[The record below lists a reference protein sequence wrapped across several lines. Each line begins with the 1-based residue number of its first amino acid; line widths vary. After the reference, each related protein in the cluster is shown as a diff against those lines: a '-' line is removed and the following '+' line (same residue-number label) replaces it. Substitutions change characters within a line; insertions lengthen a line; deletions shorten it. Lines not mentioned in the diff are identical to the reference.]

1 VNYVRTLAIALAAVA
16 ALLFAQEA
24 HGQGCRVGQAG
35 CSVQAAGCSVQA
47 AGCSVQ
53 AVPAAVSA
61 NDVVTF
67 RPRPRTAAPVTQ
79 TQPQVVQ
86 GPAGPAGPQG
96 PAGPPGPAFTLTP
109 ELARSLVIAVKN
121 ELLAAIKT
129 DPTFRGT
136 DGMDGKDG
144 KDAEIDIDAVAAAA
158 AKLVPTPEVNV
169 NAIASAAASQI
180 DLAKIAELVKVEAA
194 APVAGPN
201 DIVYVTAKGQPQLVE
216 LDKAVYA
223 LKAQGSPI
231 IVVKLDPRDTSVHD
245 VPKVHNAA
253 TKQTISGLEN
263 VAKYVAALRK

>member
-1 VNYVRTLAIALAAVA
+1 VIYAKTLAIALAAVA
-16 ALLFAQEA
+16 AMLFAQEA
-24 HGQGCRVGQAG
+24 NAQGCRVGQAG
-35 CSVQAAGCSVQA
+35 CSVQAAGCSTQA
-47 AGCSVQ
+47 AGCSVS

-67 RPRPRTAAPVTQ
+67 RPRPRTTTATP
-79 TQPQVVQ
+79 QPQVVQ

-129 DPTFRGT
+129 DPTFRGV

-144 KDAEIDIDAVAAAA
+144 KDAEIDVDAVAAAA
-158 AKLVPTPEVNV
+158 AKLVPTQEVNV

-194 APVAGPN
+194 TPVAGPN

>member
-1 VNYVRTLAIALAAVA
+1 
-16 ALLFAQEA
+16 LLVDSA

-67 RPRPRTAAPVTQ
+67 RPRPRTAPSVQ
-79 TQPQVVQ
+79 QQPQVVQ

-129 DPTFRGT
+129 DPTFRGV

-144 KDAEIDIDAVAAAA
+144 KDAEIDVDAVAAAA
-158 AKLVPTPEVNV
+158 AKLVPAPEVNV
-169 NAIASAAASQI
+169 NAIASAAATQI